1 MAAAKTEIGPE
12 TLPDDVRERAGSM
25 LVPTVAIP
33 DEGLNFTS
41 LVSQLEREL
50 ILRCLEKT
58 GGNKRQAARLL
69 NLSRTTFID
78 KLHRLNLERGSGV
91 DSGSRLSAKSGAA
104 DRARA
109 QSREPEPR
117 ADVIPPQASAS
128 RNTRLRPDPSASASP
143 RTVRRPVERRTT
155 PAHSPLRAVA
165 W

>member
-1 MAAAKTEIGPE
+1 MLAAAITRWPSGPE

-78 KLHRLNLERGSGV
+78 KLHRLNLERG
-91 DSGSRLSAKSGAA
+91 AA
-104 DRARA
+104 
-109 QSREPEPR
+109 
-117 ADVIPPQASAS
+117 
-128 RNTRLRPDPSASASP
+128 
-143 RTVRRPVERRTT
+143 
-155 PAHSPLRAVA
+155 
-165 W
+165 